1 MSKAKILN
9 YANND
14 HFQKVLKRYGGEDY
28 LKENFPHI
36 RKMLYNTRK
45 WHRSKQNETA
55 KEDNENGYTD
65 TFNILELPVSD
76 TDVSNTT
83 IKAEN
88 NTGVY
93 CKSVMSLVKKQSFLH
108 MSSETSDPK
117 HGKVF
122 GAFSVHELNEHK
134 LNKSLKVDAS
144 YLKYSKETCVQTCTS
159 FTAFSNI
166 NGESICT
173 VDCPDRK
180 KEIDISEM
188 KEDVTDISV
197 SAPCSKNE
205 SDTHIRVVYNGRK
218 DDDAAYNFVE
228 AKDKTV
234 NGIRYVKVFYPFS
247 IEVTLNDMFMF
258 NPEKPINYD
267 YNLLISMASSVIKGG
282 GVHYNT
288 SKWDNITVSAKGNK
302 LTFDF
307 PYSGE
312 GENNYWYVEMPLT
325 AKQAEGYFDFHLNFS
340 ANYGLKN
347 SGIYNFKTNI
357 IVSSE
362 DLPDSPNFKKIKKSK
377 ILWGCLGKNTI
388 IKTEKGF
395 KKISEVKVGEK
406 IFTDKGFLVL
416 KNIVTGT
423 EEKIVAVGISDEKT
437 LHITK
442 NHPIATD
449 RGMVR
454 AIDLTISDKLNVEDG
469 TYHDIHYLEVKDYKD
484 KVFSLEFE
492 KTAMISAD
500 GLMVG
505 DYLTPIPDAIVE
517 EENIEPLEP
526 ELVEELKRWSNLK
539 HEQLQKGINV

>member
-14 HFQKVLKRYGGEDY
+14 HFQKVLERYGGEEY

-36 RKMLYNTRK
+36 RKMLYNTRE
-45 WHRSKQNETA
+45 WHGSKQNETA

-65 TFNILELPVSD
+65 TFSILELPVSD
-76 TDVSNTT
+76 KDVSNAT
-83 IKAEN
+83 IEAEN
-88 NTGVY
+88 NTAVY
-93 CKSVMSLVKKQSFLH
+93 CDSVMSLVKKQSFLH

-144 YLKYSKETCVQTCTS
+144 YLKYSKEPCVQTRTS
-159 FTAFSNI
+159 FAAFSNVD
-166 NGESICT
+166 GKSICT
-173 VDCPDRK
+173 VDCPEK
-180 KEIDISEM
+180 FLEIDISEM
-188 KEDVTDISV
+188 TEDVTDISV
-197 SAPCSKNE
+197 SAPCPKTE
-205 SDTHIRVVYNGRK
+205 TDTYIRVVYNGRQDAK
-218 DDDAAYNFVE
+218 AAYNFVKATDRTE
-228 AKDKTV
+228 G
-234 NGIRYVKVFYPFS
+234 GIRYVKVFYPFS
-247 IEVTLNDMFMF
+247 IEVTLDDMFAF
-258 NPEKPINYD
+258 DPVNPINYD
-267 YNLLISMASSVIKGG
+267 QNLLISMASSVIKGG
-282 GVHYNT
+282 EVHYNT
-288 SKWDNITVSAKGNK
+288 AKWENINVSATGNK

-307 PYSGE
+307 PYSGGDE
-312 GENNYWYVEMPLT
+312 KNYWYVEMPLT

-340 ANYGLKN
+340 ANYGLKD
-347 SGIYNFKTNI
+347 SGTYDFKTFI

-362 DLPDSPNFKKIKKSK
+362 DLPDSPNLEKIKKSK
-377 ILWGCLGKNTI
+377 ILWGCLGKDTI
-388 IKTEKGF
+388 IKTEKGY
-395 KKISEVKVGEK
+395 KNISEVKVGEK
-406 IFTDKGFLVL
+406 IFTDKGFLAI

-469 TYHDIHYLEVKDYKD
+469 TYQDIHYLEVKDYKD
-484 KVFSLEFE
+484 KVFSLELE

-505 DYLTPIPDAIVE
+505 DYLTPIPDAVVE

-539 HEQLQKGINV
+539 HKQLQKRVNA